1 MSYSAYEPTKE
12 QRQLDLEAEGRSF
25 AKKYIAP
32 VKASKGPM
40 AKFKDKAKAKAEAEA
55 KAKAEAA
62 PDKATASSPK
72 RTFGTQGKLGGSRA
86 LYSRNS
92 ELRKARRLRKMGFT
106 SAANQ
111 VAASWAGSPESKAPA
126 IASPNFMNAR
136 EASARKVD
144 EQRSS
149 NERLQRALMARLEN
163 KLKKDPDFYPTAQ
176 PYGTSKV

>member
-1 MSYSAYEPTKE
+1 MGDFNNYSPQTGDSIKNSGYDWMKQPLKKLA
-12 QRQLDLEAEGRSF
+12 EA
-25 AKKYIAP
+25 
-32 VKASKGPM
+32 
-40 AKFKDKAKAKAEAEA
+40 DKAGA
-55 KAKAEAA
+55 
-62 PDKATASSPK
+62 DKAGADKAGADKAGAGKAGVK
-72 RTFGTQGKLGGSRA
+72 RTFGTQGKLGASRA

-106 SAANQ
+106 AAANQ

-163 KLKKDPDFYPTAQ
+163 KLKKDPDFFPAGGAVQ
-176 PYGTSKV
+176 PFGKSTL

>member
-1 MSYSAYEPTKE
+1 MSFS
-12 QRQLDLEAEGRSF
+12 DLF
-25 AKKYIAP
+25 TDKAKA
-32 VKASKGPM
+32 
-40 AKFKDKAKAKAEAEA
+40 KAKAKAEAEA
-55 KAKAEAA
+55 EAKAEAKAEAA

-72 RTFGTQGKLGGSRA
+72 RTFGTQGKLGESRA

-163 KLKKDPDFYPTAQ
+163 KLKKDPDFYPSAQ